1 MLRIAAELWQWMR
14 DVGAVLRPCRFSILV
29 VAAGAALLASPQG
42 REVTVG
48 VSSEAAQWW
57 IVIAFHLSVLLWA
70 FQSWYWGR
78 VTLDFAFAGGVGAH
92 PRGPRIQRLLRYVP
106 RAIGSLTYV
115 IAFFACWGYWKNMLA
130 LAVVGAFFLATL
142 VFRQKLAEKWLG
154 EEHFL
159 VKRGEGAGLRSQP
172 ALSRAVMGLT
182 LLAYPIIFVWICVNP
197 VGFGWFFGSAA
208 VAFLGFSMIAAV
220 GSMLVLLAREGGAT
234 RVAASRADATPLG
247 ILPGY
252 PVVRTLFVIAVLL
265 SFIPPL
271 VDNHEVRAVAES
283 PRPGKALKQALD
295 EWYAQAPAGKDG
307 RKNFI
312 VVSAAGG
319 GLRAAYWTVTVLG
332 AAQDRAP
339 DFRKQ
344 LVAVSGVSGGSLGAV
359 VFVTLLAQD
368 TIPDGQAK
376 CLAGPDPRG
385 RYECAGQTVLAQD
398 FLAPTTAAL
407 LFPDL
412 AQRFIP
418 LGFPDRAKALEQ
430 SWEKSWVQA
439 GFKDDPWG
447 TRGFRTLWD
456 GKSLPSLLLNGTHVQ
471 TGKRV
476 LTSNLD
482 VAARPD
488 AFLNTYDFYQ
498 FDPAKEIRPSTAAHN
513 SARFTYVSPAS
524 TLKDGTHLVDGGY
537 FENFGA
543 LTARELIDA
552 ALYQFTTQ
560 KIRPVAIVISND
572 PLLRPDDYPSDPAV
586 YPPAALPKLAWAS
599 EVMSPL
605 RALLHT
611 RDARG
616 LLAAADLRA
625 TVEYYDGDYF
635 QFRLCPDTRQPK
647 HDDPA
652 LGWVLSEESG
662 EFMRWQL
669 GRACGNDAQMKSLLG
684 LVGAGQT
691 PASR

>member
-1 MLRIAAELWQWMR
+1 
-14 DVGAVLRPCRFSILV
+14 
-29 VAAGAALLASPQG
+29 
-42 REVTVG
+42 
-48 VSSEAAQWW
+48 
-57 IVIAFHLSVLLWA
+57 
-70 FQSWYWGR
+70 
-78 VTLDFAFAGGVGAH
+78 
-92 PRGPRIQRLLRYVP
+92 
-106 RAIGSLTYV
+106 
-115 IAFFACWGYWKNMLA
+115 
-130 LAVVGAFFLATL
+130 
-142 VFRQKLAEKWLG
+142 
-154 EEHFL
+154 
-159 VKRGEGAGLRSQP
+159 
-172 ALSRAVMGLT
+172 
-182 LLAYPIIFVWICVNP
+182 
-197 VGFGWFFGSAA
+197 
-208 VAFLGFSMIAAV
+208 
-220 GSMLVLLAREGGAT
+220 
-234 RVAASRADATPLG
+234 
-247 ILPGY
+247 
-252 PVVRTLFVIAVLL
+252 
-265 SFIPPL
+265 
-271 VDNHEVRAVAES
+271 
-283 PRPGKALKQALD
+283 
-295 EWYAQAPAGKDG
+295 
-307 RKNFI
+307 
-312 VVSAAGG
+312 
-319 GLRAAYWTVTVLG
+319 
-332 AAQDRAP
+332 
-339 DFRKQ
+339 
-344 LVAVSGVSGGSLGAV
+344 VSGVSGGSLGAL

-368 TIPDGQAK
+368 AIPDGQAK
-376 CLAGPDPRG
+376 CVGGPDPRG

-412 AQRFIP
+412 AQRFFP
-418 LGFPDRAKALEQ
+418 LGFPDRAQALEQ
-430 SWEKSWVQA
+430 SWERSWVQA

-447 TRGFRTLWD
+447 ARGFRSLWD
-456 GKSLPSLLLNGTHVQ
+456 GKNHLPALLLNGTHVQ
-471 TGKRV
+471 TGRRV

-552 ALYQFTTQ
+552 ALYQFTAQ

-586 YPPAALPKLAWAS
+586 YPPAARPELAWAS

-616 LLAAADLRA
+616 LLAASDLRS

-635 QFRLCPDTRQPK
+635 QFRLCPDTRQPR

-669 GRACGNDAQMKSLLG
+669 GRACGNDVQMKSLLG